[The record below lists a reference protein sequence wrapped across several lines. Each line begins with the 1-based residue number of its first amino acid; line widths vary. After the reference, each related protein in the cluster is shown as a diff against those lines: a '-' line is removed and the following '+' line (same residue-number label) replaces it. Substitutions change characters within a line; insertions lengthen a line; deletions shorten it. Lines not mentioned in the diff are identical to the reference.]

1 MNVLKTVLTLVVA
14 FAVAAPVFAAEYAD
28 YGIGDKGPVPRR
40 VFWGDTHLHTSFS
53 PDASLTGNVRLGPA
67 EAYEFARGGT
77 VTAHNGMKAR
87 LDRPL
92 DFLVVS
98 DHSEYMGFLPMVRNG
113 ETEALETEWGAYL
126 SREIKAG
133 GDAAY
138 QAAVRFVGEA
148 FVDGGVAELKTD
160 SLRRPPWNRITAA

>member
-1 MNVLKTVLTLVVA
+1 MNKVSQSILVVMLLLSIIA
-14 FAVAAPVFAAEYAD
+14 LSVPAIAAESE
-28 YGIGDKGPVPRR
+28 YGIGNTKPIPRR

-53 PDASLTGNVRLGPA
+53 PDASLTGNVKLSPS

-98 DHSEYMGFLPMVRNG
+98 DHSEYLGFLPLVREGNPEAMKTKWG
-113 ETEALETEWGAYL
+113 SFLSKESKKGAEASYNAALKFITEAF
-126 SREIKAG
+126 
-133 GDAAY
+133 
-138 QAAVRFVGEA
+138 Q
-148 FVDGGVAELKTD
+148 GGVCL
-160 SLRRPPWNRITAA
+160 SS